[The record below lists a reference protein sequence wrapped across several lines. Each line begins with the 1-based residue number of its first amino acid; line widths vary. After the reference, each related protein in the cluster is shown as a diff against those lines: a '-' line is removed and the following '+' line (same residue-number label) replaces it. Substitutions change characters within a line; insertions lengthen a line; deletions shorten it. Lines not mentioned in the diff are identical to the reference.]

1 MELKLSGRFLG
12 RRTDRRRLDR
22 DQAQVHAQVRIENS
36 EVVQGIGQVRLKV
49 PLEVHLEGASFVRRQ
64 RRRQRLRRRR
74 RRQQQPE
81 GIDQTVDVC
90 LGRLVRKRQKRRQ
103 QQQED

>member
-22 DQAQVHAQVRIENS
+22 DQAQVRIENS

-64 RRRQRLRRRR
+64 RRRQRLRRR
-74 RRQQQPE
+74 QQQPE

>member
-64 RRRQRLRRRR
+64 RRRQRLRRR
-74 RRQQQPE
+74 QQQPE